1 MQDSALCGYLAV
13 TTLNQITMSKST
25 HFIGQPLYSQVINL
39 LDKAKILQISQKN
52 GGEHYTKRFTVWV
65 HLIVMLYAVIKR
77 FDSLREIT
85 TSLLDDTNKLAH
97 IGITFKIGRSTLADA
112 NKRRS
117 ESIFEA
123 IYRDL
128 YARYK
133 GELISD
139 SRSRKQPK
147 WMERLQIIDS
157 TTITLFSNLIFK
169 GVGRHPKTGKKKGG
183 IKVHT
188 VIQANEGVPSDI
200 KFTSAATNDS
210 FMLKPST
217 LNKGDIMA
225 MDRAYIDYEK
235 FEELTQRGV
244 IYVTKMKKSLK
255 YTINRDVMYQTPD
268 GLMEVRLQHVTFSKQ
283 LKGRDTITHNARIV
297 TYVDIKKHKLVSLL
311 TNDLDTDP
319 NEIIAIYRQ
328 RWEIELLFKQ
338 IKQNFPLKYFYGE
351 SANAIKIQ
359 IWVTLIANLLLMV
372 MQRRLKRRW
381 SFSGLATMMRITL
394 MYYVNFYSLFNNPEK
409 DWELMLL
416 SVEKSPPQQTLFD

>member
-1 MQDSALCGYLAV
+1 MDSALLSYLAA
-13 TTLNQITMSKST
+13 TTLIQTTMSKST
-25 HFIGQPLYSQVINL
+25 LFIGQPLYSQVIKL
-39 LDKAKILQISQKN
+39 LDKSKILQISQER
-52 GGEHYTKRFTVWV
+52 GGEHYTKRFTVWI

-85 TSLLDDTNKLAH
+85 TSLLADTNRLAH

-112 NKRRS
+112 NRRRS
-117 ESIFEA
+117 ESIFES

-128 YARYK
+128 YSRYRH
-133 GELISD
+133 ELISD
-139 SRSRKQPK
+139 SRKRQHSK
-147 WMERLQIIDS
+147 WMDKLQIIDS
-157 TTITLFSNLIFK
+157 TTISLFSNLIFK

-188 VIQANEGVPSDI
+188 VIHANEGVPSDI

-244 IYVTKMKKSLK
+244 VYVTKLKKSLK
-255 YTINRDVMYQTPD
+255 YAINEDIMYQTPN
-268 GLMEVRLQHVTFSKQ
+268 GLMEVRLQYVTFSKQ
-283 LKGRDTITHNARIV
+283 VKGGETIIHHARIV
-297 TYVDIKKHKLVSLL
+297 TYVDVKKRKLVSLL
-311 TNDLDTDP
+311 TNDLASDP
-319 NEIIAIYRQ
+319 DEIIAIYRR

-338 IKQNFPLKYFYGE
+338 IKQNFPLRYFYGE

-372 MQRRLKRRW
+372 MQKRLTRRW

-394 MYYVNFYSLFNNPEK
+394 MYYVDFYSLFNNPEK
-409 DWELMLL
+409 DWERMLN
-416 SVEKSPPQQTLFD
+416 SIDKPPPEPTLFD